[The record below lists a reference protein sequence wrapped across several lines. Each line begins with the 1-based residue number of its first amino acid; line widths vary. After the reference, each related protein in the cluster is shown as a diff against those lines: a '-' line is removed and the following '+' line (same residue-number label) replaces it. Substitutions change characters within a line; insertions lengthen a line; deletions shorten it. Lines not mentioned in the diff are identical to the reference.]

1 MILFVFWCLTLP
13 FTVTSPTSPT
23 SPPDSLGPLSPTLTD
38 DAEED
43 EGDKETFEV
52 VMNKGVTGLGFLI
65 EGGKAS
71 AKGDQPLT
79 IKRMFRGIAI
89 YSIDLF
95 VRVSFL
101 QTIFLNFH
109 NKTRKKS
116 VIMWWKVKMKLL
128 IHVYVFTCIYVAV
141 GNVSDTSMI
150 LGNFLFG

>member
-1 MILFVFWCLTLP
+1 MTLP
-13 FTVTSPTSPT
+13 FTVTSPT

-79 IKRMFRGIAI
+79 IKRMFRGKAI

-95 VRVSFL
+95 VRVSF
-101 QTIFLNFH
+101 FSNDFFYFH

-116 VIMWWKVKMKLL
+116 VIM
-128 IHVYVFTCIYVAV
+128 
-141 GNVSDTSMI
+141 
-150 LGNFLFG
+150 

>member
-13 FTVTSPTSPT
+13 FTVTSPT

-95 VRVSFL
+95 VRVSFF
-101 QTIFLNFH
+101 QTIF
-109 NKTRKKS
+109 
-116 VIMWWKVKMKLL
+116 
-128 IHVYVFTCIYVAV
+128 FTFTTKP
-141 GNVSDTSMI
+141 GKNQ
-150 LGNFLFG
+150 L

>member
-13 FTVTSPTSPT
+13 FTVTSPT

-89 YSIDLF
+89 NSIDLF
-95 VRVSFL
+95 VRVSFF

-116 VIMWWKVKMKLL
+116 VIIWWKVEMKLL

-141 GNVSDTSMI
+141 GNVLDTSMI
-150 LGNFLFG
+150 FGNFLFG

>member
-13 FTVTSPTSPT
+13 FTVTSPT

-95 VRVSFL
+95 VRVSFF

-116 VIMWWKVKMKLL
+116 VIIWWKVEMKLL

>member
-1 MILFVFWCLTLP
+1 MNIFLEIISICCYIQLFVFWCLTLP
-13 FTVTSPTSPT
+13 FTVTSPT

-89 YSIDLF
+89 NCIDFFVSIFCFSKD
-95 VRVSFL
+95 
-101 QTIFLNFH
+101 IFYFH
-109 NKTRKKS
+109 NKTRKKIRYNVMKS
-116 VIMWWKVKMKLL
+116 VNEITDTC
-128 IHVYVFTCIYVAV
+128 ICIYNVFTCIY
-141 GNVSDTSMI
+141 M
-150 LGNFLFG
+150 

>member
-1 MILFVFWCLTLP
+1 MTLP

-89 YSIDLF
+89 NSIDLF
-95 VRVSFL
+95 VRVSFF

-116 VIMWWKVKMKLL
+116 VI
-128 IHVYVFTCIYVAV
+128 I
-141 GNVSDTSMI
+141 
-150 LGNFLFG
+150 